1 VLVALLLIAR
11 SAPPEAPPA
20 YGIATA
26 GGNEGASEV
35 VAECRRTRVPCPAGE
50 LELAPPFAGDSR
62 AAQAFAAFREHVL
75 DPGGYMRLWAPFD
88 VLSAWN
94 AAHGRCGPSPY
105 ALGRPAPFNA
115 LNGTEV
121 FDRLVW
127 NIQGARALGLI
138 PEVVFSAGSGEG
150 VPAYPDPGYGDAS
163 HPFVGLTPAGLDYY
177 CGVAG
182 VMVGLRAALGSEA
195 PNRWEAFNEPDKYPA
210 YQTNVQGLCG
220 HTYAACGP
228 LEAAELWELANS
240 VASRIGDQ
248 KVAALSLTYPDSPY
262 AAAYLQLV
270 SSSVPCPIG
279 REPVPISCQ
288 FPRYWA
294 VHDYDDPT
302 AGGTA
307 DLSSFEK
314 TLSAA
319 LRARDGGPVYVW
331 VTEAGVNPG
340 SQTRFDDNRRGCRG
354 SEPDNAGTLGA
365 CVDNVPRAQE
375 RGARAWRRLLDVSAP
390 GVRTTQVYWFEFEL
404 INGWDSALV
413 DAEGRPRASL
423 CALVGGLECDGN
435 PRDYLLDGPSTARR

>member
-1 VLVALLLIAR
+1 
-11 SAPPEAPPA
+11 
-20 YGIATA
+20 
-26 GGNEGASEV
+26 
-35 VAECRRTRVPCPAGE
+35 
-50 LELAPPFAGDSR
+50 
-62 AAQAFAAFREHVL
+62 
-75 DPGGYMRLWAPFD
+75 
-88 VLSAWN
+88 
-94 AAHGRCGPSPY
+94 
-105 ALGRPAPFNA
+105 
-115 LNGTEV
+115 
-121 FDRLVW
+121 
-127 NIQGARALGLI
+127 
-138 PEVVFSAGSGEG
+138 
-150 VPAYPDPGYGDAS
+150 
-163 HPFVGLTPAGLDYY
+163 
-177 CGVAG
+177 
-182 VMVGLRAALGSEA
+182 
-195 PNRWEAFNEPDKYPA
+195 
-210 YQTNVQGLCG
+210 
-220 HTYAACGP
+220 
-228 LEAAELWELANS
+228 
-240 VASRIGDQ
+240 
-248 KVAALSLTYPDSPY
+248 
-262 AAAYLQLV
+262 
-270 SSSVPCPIG
+270 
-279 REPVPISCQ
+279 
-288 FPRYWA
+288 